1 MIISDLN
8 YLETVSEPTEIVG
21 GGFKIKFNIA
31 EVYQY
36 SEATAVAINFG
47 KKGSATAYNYVTQKV
62 SIDQRN

>member
-1 MIISDLN
+1 MVISDLN
-8 YLETVSEPTEIVG
+8 YLEPVSESPSIVG
-21 GGFKIKFNIA
+21 GGFKLKFNIA

-47 KKGSATAYNYVTQKV
+47 KKGSATAYNYVTQSV